1 VERAE
6 WAGALIILVVL
17 AFQART
23 TLRVWRSKLF
33 DRPQK
38 IAQSQLIWFLPL
50 IGAVIVMSVLEDES
64 EREKGPPPGLG
75 R

>member
-6 WAGALIILVVL
+6 WAGALILLVVL

-23 TLRVWRSKLF
+23 TLRVWRSKIY

-38 IAQSQLIWFLPL
+38 VAQSQLIWFLPL
-50 IGAVIVMSVLEDES
+50 IGAVIVMSVLEDEN

>member
-1 VERAE
+1 VDRAHIV
-6 WAGALIILVVL
+6 GAIVILVIL

-38 IAQSQLIWFLPL
+38 VAQSQLIWLIPL
-50 IGAVIVMSVLEDES
+50 IGAVIVRSVLEDEDL
-64 EREKGPPPGLG
+64 RDKGPPPGLG

>member
-1 VERAE
+1 M
-6 WAGALIILVVL
+6 
-17 AFQART
+17 
-23 TLRVWRSKLF
+23 RVWRSKIY

-38 IAQSQLIWFLPL
+38 VAQSQLIWFLPL

>member
-1 VERAE
+1 MRAGE
-6 WAGALIILVVL
+6 WTGLFVL
-17 AFQART
+17 LAVLFFQART
-23 TLRVWRSKLF
+23 TQRVWRSKLF

-38 IAQSQLIWFLPL
+38 VAQSQLIWLLPL
-50 IGAVIVMSVLEDES
+50 IGAAIVTSVLEDEV

>member
-1 VERAE
+1 MERAE
-6 WAGALIILVVL
+6 WAFAVILLIIV

-23 TLRVWRSKLF
+23 TLRVWRSKIY

-38 IAQSQLIWFLPL
+38 VAQSQLIWFLPL
-50 IGAVIVMSVLEDES
+50 IGAVIVMSVLEDET

>member
-1 VERAE
+1 MERAE
-6 WAGALIILVVL
+6 WAGALIILVIL

>member
-1 VERAE
+1 LARGE
-6 WAGALIILVVL
+6 WAFALILLVIL

-23 TLRVWRSKLF
+23 TLRVWRSKLY

-38 IAQSQLIWFLPL
+38 VAQSQLIWFLPL
-50 IGAVIVMSVLEDES
+50 IGAVIVMSVMEDEN

>member
-1 VERAE
+1 MERAE
-6 WAGALIILVVL
+6 WAGALILLVVL

-23 TLRVWRSKLF
+23 TLRVWRSKIY

-38 IAQSQLIWFLPL
+38 VAQSQLIWFLPL
-50 IGAVIVMSVLEDES
+50 IGAVIVMSVLEDEN

>member
-1 VERAE
+1 MERAE
-6 WAGALIILVVL
+6 WAFAFILLVIL

-23 TLRVWRSKLF
+23 TMRVWRSKIY

-38 IAQSQLIWFLPL
+38 VAQSQLIWFLPL